1 MIRINGLL
9 LVAALVCLPG
19 TAYPQGDG
27 ASVAYGY
34 VTYFECDAGREYRAD
49 EIIERSFKPHYD
61 AAVEAG
67 DIVQW
72 SWLTHFVGGKWRR
85 ALVLTTNNVDDLL
98 ASAGALGEAIEATTP
113 AAGRDFTEICPIHED
128 YIWQSI
134 PGAAASLGVERG
146 NVGFSVYMDCDV
158 NQESR
163 ADEIMTETLGPIY
176 DAQVESGGLVG
187 WNWLTHS
194 VGGEFRRLL
203 SMTASDHNT
212 MMRTREAILAEMQSG
227 RTGRAFEQL
236 NDICPDHHDYMWD
249 IMFETP

>member
-1 MIRINGLL
+1 MKRIYGLL
-9 LVAALVCLPG
+9 SMAALFCLPG
-19 TAYPQGDG
+19 TVYAQDD
-27 ASVAYGY
+27 ASPVAYGY

-85 ALVLTTNNVDDLL
+85 ALVLTTSNMDDLL
-98 ASAGALGEAIEATTP
+98 ASAGALGEAIEESTP

-128 YIWQSI
+128 YIWQSV
-134 PGAAASLGVERG
+134 GDTGSTLGVSRG
-146 NVGFSVYMDCDV
+146 NVGFSVYMKCDV
-158 NQESR
+158 NRESR
-163 ADEIMTETLGPIY
+163 ADELVQETLGPIY

-187 WNWLTHS
+187 WNWLTHH

-212 MMRTREAILAEMQSG
+212 MMRTRDAIIAEMQSG

-236 NDICPDHHDYMWD
+236 NEICHAPSNLPGRHA
-249 IMFETP
+249 PP